1 MTYYCE
7 ASDVGARLGMNSAER
22 TSASSKSTRAIRRAT
37 IDIDQEFRDYG
48 RDAPSR
54 ETAET
59 TLDGA
64 VAAGATTI
72 NLTSGT
78 GFSNAGNGNI
88 DGDSFAWTGKSTN
101 QLTGVTGISADHL
114 DNVPVQQG
122 EFAHVLREI
131 CADLSAAYY
140 VEDEGLFDFR
150 LNQTE
155 GVTRSGLV
163 MRDRGTMN
171 LKRLAHLGSVD

>member
-1 MTYYCE
+1 MAYYCTN
-7 ASDVGARLGMNSAER
+7 ADVGSRLGLNSAQR
-22 TSASSKSTRAIRRAT
+22 DKATTRLNSAIRRAT

-48 RDAPSR
+48 RDVPSR

-64 VAAGATTI
+64 TAAGATTV

-78 GFSNAGNGNI
+78 AFSTSGNGNI

-101 QLTGVTGISADHL
+101 KLTGVTGLSADNA
-114 DNVPVQQG
+114 DDVTVQQG

-131 CADLSAAYY
+131 CADLAAAYY
-140 VEDEGLFDFR
+140 IEDEATFQTAGSENSGRGNR
-150 LNQTE
+150 LRE
-155 GVTRSGLV
+155 
-163 MRDRGTMN
+163 RGTQN
-171 LKRLAHLGSVD
+171 LRRLAHLGSVD